1 MIDIEGLKKLI
12 LSIYTDK
19 DLVRMDDDQQ
29 DDYIFGKFYN
39 TIPLYF
45 NYHPTN
51 ENFDYCNP
59 FPHKEDY
66 DPKQSFSKLV
76 EEFKEDSYLFNS
88 DLYTE
93 YGVLSPYSQ
102 LRLTTKVIP
111 ERIKKCLVLKEHKIE
126 NISKAIVIE
135 NGEIET
141 RSINIERI
149 TDEALINYNEDL
161 PVEKFDNFIESDKSG
176 IALMHGIPGSGKSYF
191 LRYLINKHRDK
202 NFIYFDKTLL
212 GDSTSVKFNRFL
224 DYNKNSILILED
236 CEQLIKSRNL
246 SNNYFIHTLLNISD
260 GLDGDDLNIKF
271 ILTFNTDYS
280 NIDTALTRKGRL
292 RLRYEFK
299 KLTVDRVKALFEKFN
314 INDTPKPMA
323 LCDIYNYFEETGAE
337 DNRKKLGF

>member
-1 MIDIEGLKKLI
+1 
-12 LSIYTDK
+12 
-19 DLVRMDDDQQ
+19 
-29 DDYIFGKFYN
+29 
-39 TIPLYF
+39 
-45 NYHPTN
+45 
-51 ENFDYCNP
+51 
-59 FPHKEDY
+59 
-66 DPKQSFSKLV
+66 
-76 EEFKEDSYLFNS
+76 
-88 DLYTE
+88 
-93 YGVLSPYSQ
+93 
-102 LRLTTKVIP
+102 
-111 ERIKKCLVLKEHKIE
+111 
-126 NISKAIVIE
+126 
-135 NGEIET
+135 
-141 RSINIERI
+141 
-149 TDEALINYNEDL
+149 
-161 PVEKFDNFIESDKSG
+161 
-176 IALMHGIPGSGKSYF
+176 MHGIPGSGKSYF
-191 LRYLINKHRDK
+191 LRYLINKHPDK
-202 NFIYFDKTLL
+202 EFIYFDKSLL

>member
-102 LRLTTKVIP
+102 IRLTTKVIP

-126 NISKAIVIE
+126 NIS
-135 NGEIET
+135 N
-141 RSINIERI
+141 
-149 TDEALINYNEDL
+149 
-161 PVEKFDNFIESDKSG
+161 KSG

-299 KLTVDRVKALFEKFN
+299 KLTVDRVKTLFEKFN